1 MLYLDSSA
9 IVKLVVPEPWSAPLV
24 EEVAS
29 DPDVVSSEIALTEVV
44 RAVGRA
50 KGSIGRAE
58 RIVRSIALVPIDR
71 PILAEAAAMRPW
83 SLRSLD
89 AIHLASALSLHPD
102 VDAFIGYDARL
113 LDAAASAGLIARSP
127 GAS

>member
-9 IVKLVVPEPWSAPLV
+9 IVKLVVAEPESAALAQ
-24 EEVAS
+24 EVAS
-29 DPDVVSSEIALTEVV
+29 DRDVVSSQIALTEVV

-50 KGSIGRAE
+50 KGPIGRAE

-83 SLRSLD
+83 SLWSLD

-102 VDAFIGYDARL
+102 VDAFIAYDARL
-113 LDAAASAGLIARSP
+113 LDAAAKAGLIARSP
-127 GAS
+127 GAD

>member
-1 MLYLDSSA
+1 
-9 IVKLVVPEPWSAPLV
+9 VKLVVPEPGSASLV
-24 EEVAS
+24 DEVAS
-29 DPDVVSSEIALTEVV
+29 DPDVVSSEIAVTEVV

-50 KGSIGRAE
+50 KGPIGRAE

-102 VDAFIGYDARL
+102 VDAFITYDARL
-113 LDAAASAGLIARSP
+113 VDAAASAGLIARSP
-127 GAS
+127 GAN